1 MIAYCPL
8 DEEPFERPIPNRVQ
22 PTMEVITSR
31 TPSPKTHSKVLGR
44 DNTECNYVVMFFIA
58 GVVALALIDSLPR
71 K

>member
-8 DEEPFERPIPNRVQ
+8 DEEPFERSIPTRVR
-22 PTMEVITSR
+22 PTMEVVTSR
-31 TPSPKTHSKVLGR
+31 TPPPPKHSKVLGR

>member
-8 DEEPFERPIPNRVQ
+8 DEEPFERPIPNRVR
-22 PTMEVITSR
+22 PTMEVVTSR
-31 TPSPKTHSKVLGR
+31 TPPPKHSKVLGR